1 MITID
6 EIKEGD
12 KVHYTTPYGKKT
24 NGIVKTIDEDR
35 VFAVYHC
42 DNRWNDY
49 RNYTAALTQ
58 LDHLSLGWV
67 NEKLTLS

>member
-12 KVHYTTPYGKKT
+12 KVHYTAPYGKKT

-35 VFAVYHC
+35 VFVVK
-42 DNRWNDY
+42 
-49 RNYTAALTQ
+49 
-58 LDHLSLGWV
+58 SLPKS
-67 NEKLTLS
+67 KLTLTNTLQTPS

>member
-12 KVHYTTPYGKKT
+12 KVHYTSPYGNKQ

-35 VFAVYHC
+35 VFVVYNC
-42 DNRWNDY
+42 DKQWDDY
-49 RNYTAALTQ
+49 LNYTAALTH
-58 LDHLSLGWV
+58 LDHLSLGWTTE
-67 NEKLTLS
+67 NTPP